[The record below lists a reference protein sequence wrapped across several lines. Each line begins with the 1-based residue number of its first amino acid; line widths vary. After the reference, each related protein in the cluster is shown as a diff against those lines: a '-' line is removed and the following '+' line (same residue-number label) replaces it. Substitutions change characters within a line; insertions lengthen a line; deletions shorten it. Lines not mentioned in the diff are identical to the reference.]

1 MANQLLS
8 PKIYANVGLK
18 LLKNN
23 LVFAKLTNSE
33 FKDEFKKI
41 GATVY
46 VKRPPEF
53 VIRNGPTASPQDV
66 VEGEVPVSINLQKGV
81 DTKFSSTE
89 LTLTVDSLMA
99 DRELNGAMAQI
110 AQQID
115 SDLASQVLQF
125 PNWVGTPGTP
135 ISTAAAFFRAPQRL
149 DEMSIPA
156 VDRNA
161 ALAPADV
168 YALAGSFVNL
178 YAQTTQAVDALTKAK
193 IPILGNVTPYATQ
206 SVVSITMGTRT
217 NGTVSGA
224 GQNVVYSAS
233 VLSGNNYTQSLV
245 VAGLGIAATVA
256 AGEVF
261 TLAGVFAVNPR
272 TKAVLPYLM
281 QFTVITA
288 ATADGSG
295 NATLTIANPIIASG
309 AFQNA
314 SAAPA
319 NAAVLTWLGAAGQTY
334 NANAAFHKQAIT
346 LVSAKLIMPYTG
358 ECDYSTDPDTGITLR
373 YWRYSDGT
381 NDVHNHRWDVLYGV
395 ANVDRRL
402 GTRIGG

>member
-8 PKIYANVGLK
+8 PKIYANTGLA
-18 LLKNN
+18 LLTNN
-23 LVFAKLTNSE
+23 LVFGKLTNSE

-53 VIRNGPTASPQDV
+53 IIRSGPTASPQDV
-66 VEGEVPVSINLQKGV
+66 VEGEVPVTINLQKGV

-89 LTLTVDSLMA
+89 LTLTVDALMA
-99 DRELNGAMAQI
+99 DRELNAAMAQI

-115 SDLASQVLQF
+115 SDLASMVLQF
-125 PNWVGTPGTP
+125 PNFVGTPGTA
-135 ISTAAAFFRAPQRL
+135 ISSAAAFFRAPQRL
-149 DEMSIPA
+149 DEMAVPA

-161 ALAPADV
+161 AMAPADI

-178 YAQTTQAVDALTKAK
+178 YAQAPQATDALTKAK

-206 SVVSITMGTRT
+206 SVVSITTGTRT
-217 NGTVSGA
+217 NGTVAGA
-224 GQNVVYSAS
+224 GQNVTYNTV
-233 VLSGNNYTQSLV
+233 VLSGNNYTQTLN
-245 VAGLGIAATVA
+245 VAGLGVASTVS

-295 NATLTIANPIIASG
+295 NAALTIANPIVISG
-309 AFQNA
+309 AFQNV

-319 NAAVLTWLGAAGQTY
+319 NAAAVTWLGAAGATFS
-334 NANAAFHKQAIT
+334 ANAAFHKQAIT
-346 LVSAKLIMPYTG
+346 LVSAKMVMPYVG
-358 ECDYSTDPDTGITLR
+358 EASYATDPNTGITLR
-373 YWRYSDGT
+373 YWRYSDGV
-381 NDVHNHRWDVLYGV
+381 NDTHSHRWDVLYGV

>member
-8 PKIYANVGLK
+8 PKIYANTGLA
-18 LLKNN
+18 LLTNN
-23 LVFAKLTNSE
+23 LVFGKLVNSE

-53 VIRNGPTASPQDV
+53 VIRSGSTASPQDV

-99 DRELNGAMAQI
+99 DRELNAAMAQI
-110 AQQID
+110 AQQVD
-115 SDLASQVLQF
+115 SDLASMALQF
-125 PNWVGTPGTP
+125 PNWVGAPGTA

-149 DEMSIPA
+149 DEMAVPS

-161 ALAPADV
+161 ALAPADI

-178 YAQTTQAVDALTKAK
+178 YAQSTQAVDALTKAK

-217 NGTVSGA
+217 NGTVAGA
-224 GQNVVYSAS
+224 GQAVAYNAS
-233 VLSGNNYTQSLV
+233 VLSGNNYTQTLN
-245 VAGLGIAATVA
+245 VAGLGANATVA

-272 TKAVLPYLM
+272 TKAVMPYLM
-281 QFTVITA
+281 QFTAINA
-288 ATADGSG
+288 ATADGTG
-295 NATLTIANPIIASG
+295 AATLTIANPIITSG
-309 AFQNA
+309 AFQNV
-314 SAAPA
+314 SAGPA
-319 NAAVLTWLGAAGQTY
+319 NAAVLTWLGSAGQTY
-334 NANAAFHKQAIT
+334 LANAAFHKQAIT
-346 LVSAKLIMPYTG
+346 LVSAKMIMPYVG
-358 ECDYSTDPDTGITLR
+358 EASYATDPNTGITLR
-373 YWRYSDGT
+373 YWRYSDGNSDT
-381 NDVHNHRWDVLYGV
+381 HSHRWDVLYGV

-402 GTRIGG
+402 GTRISG